1 MTDDVRVEE
10 AEQLHLSD
18 LLSRVLDKGV
28 VIVGHVTI
36 AVADIDL
43 IRVKLNVLLGSV
55 ESEARR
61 ADRPIAPADSN
72 ADVPLLRA
80 DAGE

>member
-1 MTDDVRVEE
+1 MPADVRAED

-28 VIVGHVTI
+28 VIVGEVTI

-43 IRVKLNVLLGSV
+43 IRVKLNLLLGAV
-55 ESEARR
+55 ETEFRR
-61 ADRPIAPADSN
+61 GALQPPEPRG
-72 ADVPLLRA
+72 DVPLLPP